1 MSSPS
6 RIRAMSI
13 CSPTDTNSSNPPSLG
28 EPLRHNAKHP
38 VTEPES
44 VTLSPIAA
52 TTPVER

>member
-13 CSPTDTNSSNPPSLG
+13 CSPTDTNSSNPPSLR
-28 EPLRHNAKHP
+28 ELLRHNAKHP